1 MRLHKKLGVENSVG
15 LSNYLTGSCSP
26 PDAIRRTVHKNL
38 FFMSSGP
45 LPPNAA
51 DLLVGSRLMTL
62 LTRGLEHGCS
72 TLFIESVEQHGRG
85 WIQTSSATQLINF
98 GEDGFGGSSE
108 AETFSWRV
116 VVRSDDVM
124 EVGRRIICWRCGA
137 REIAL
142 SLPMAFSTPPFCQ
155 GLCGSQK

>member
-85 WIQTSSATQLINF
+85 ILS
-98 GEDGFGGSSE
+98 DGWKIGFTKEVLSE
-108 AETFSWRV
+108 SMSGDRFDWR
-116 VVRSDDVM
+116 
-124 EVGRRIICWRCGA
+124 A
-137 REIAL
+137 
-142 SLPMAFSTPPFCQ
+142 P
-155 GLCGSQK
+155 